1 MVWKLP
7 REKITTVFKA
17 EPKLNLL
24 CILKHAVHFG
34 FAPAMQFAN
43 NVEWLGLFGDFT
55 HVFLFVRQN
64 RNAHCQP
71 IECQLL
77 SNYSAQMVGWSAE
90 LDRLSC
96 LFSMFQDSCSYS
108 HVLWGC
114 TFETWYQS
122 VDPFLHS
129 SLNSQDFSPHCIV
142 CFLPTPTLWHNSQEH
157 VCKLVSWWSGISH
170 TLLASSVTIATFCWV
185 VFPALYPTPSVE
197 D

>member
-114 TFETWYQS
+114 TFDINQWIHFYILLWIPRT
-122 VDPFLHS
+122 
-129 SLNSQDFSPHCIV
+129 
-142 CFLPTPTLWHNSQEH
+142 FLPIVLFVFCQLRHCDTIHKSM
-157 VCKLVSWWSGISH
+157 CVSWCHGGLEYHI
-170 TLLASSVTIATFCWV
+170 
-185 VFPALYPTPSVE
+185 PS
-197 D
+197 